1 MNLTYAELTKDYSK
15 DYFDIATEKTIRLAL
30 LLIESVKNGAFE
42 YDTADTD
49 RLLYALRYAVNEI
62 DI

>member
-1 MNLTYAELTKDYSK
+1 MNYNELTKNYSK
-15 DYFDIATEKTIRLAL
+15 DYFDIATEKTIRLAR
-30 LLIESVKNGAFE
+30 LLIDSVKNGEFE

-49 RLLYALRYAVNEI
+49 RLLYALKYAVNEI

>member
-1 MNLTYAELTKDYSK
+1 MNYKELTKNYSK

-30 LLIESVKNGAFE
+30 QLIKSIEKGEFE
-42 YDTADTD
+42 YDTCETD
-49 RLLYALRYAVNEI
+49 RLLYDLRYAVNEI

>member
-1 MNLTYAELTKDYSK
+1 MNYKELTKNYSK
-15 DYFDIATEKTIRLAL
+15 DYFDIATEKTLRLAL
-30 LLIESVKNGAFE
+30 LLVESVKNGCFE

-49 RLLYALRYAVNEI
+49 RLLYALKYAVNEI